1 MKTDIE
7 HIQRITWICFKDLH
21 FTNLK
26 NLNYMGNFVNMY
38 HLLKLN
44 EYQTNNLKRPIV
56 PSKIE
61 EDIQTISI
69 KKFQGHLVLAQNS
82 YKFLKKT

>member
-1 MKTDIE
+1 
-7 HIQRITWICFKDLH
+7 
-21 FTNLK
+21 
-26 NLNYMGNFVNMY
+26 MGNFVNMY

-69 KKFQGHLVLAQNS
+69 KKFQDHLVLAQHS

>member
-1 MKTDIE
+1 
-7 HIQRITWICFKDLH
+7 
-21 FTNLK
+21 
-26 NLNYMGNFVNMY
+26 MGNFVNMY